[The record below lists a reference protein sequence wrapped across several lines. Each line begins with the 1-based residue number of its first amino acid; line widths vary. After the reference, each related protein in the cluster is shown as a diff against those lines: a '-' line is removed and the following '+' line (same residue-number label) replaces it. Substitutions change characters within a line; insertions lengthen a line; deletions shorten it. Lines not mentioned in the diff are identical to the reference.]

1 MRLSILQ
8 GVGLFLLL
16 FLGACTGARRTVY
29 FRENT
34 PPMPSVSTIDVQ
46 QQSEAIIQPN
56 DIVAINIASVSLY
69 KENTSQVFTEGGLA
83 YTPAALNGQN
93 MGAAITTKNTFLVDS
108 NGYIDYPR
116 IGRLK
121 LSGLSTRDAK
131 NLLGEKLKD
140 YLTQPAIEVRI
151 MNYRITILGEVGAQ
165 GPIYASNQRL
175 NIIDAISAAG
185 GIPITGRKDNVLII
199 RETGNKREFAR
210 VDLNSRNVFNS
221 PYYYLKQN
229 DIVYVE
235 PSRLRR
241 QEANE
246 FLRFYL
252 PVATSLL
259 TTAFSV
265 YTLVLVSQR

>member
-1 MRLSILQ
+1 MRRSFLQ
-8 GVGLFLLL
+8 GLSLVLLL
-16 FLGACTGARRTVY
+16 FLGACTGAKKTVY
-29 FRENT
+29 FRYDT
-34 PPMPSVSTIDVQ
+34 PPSPSPAASIDVQ
-46 QQSEAIIQPN
+46 QQGEAFIQPN
-56 DIVAINIASVSLY
+56 DIVAINVASTSFY
-69 KENTSQVFTEGGLA
+69 KENTSQIFLDGGLSYA
-83 YTPAALNGQN
+83 SPGPGGSG
-93 MGAAITTKNTFLVDS
+93 GASSKNTFLVDS

-121 LSGLSTRDAK
+121 LAGLSTRDAK

-140 YLTQPAIEVRI
+140 YLAQPTIEVRI
-151 MNYRITILGEVGAQ
+151 LNYRITILGEVGGGQ
-165 GPIYASNQRL
+165 GPIYAPNHKMT
-175 NIIDAISAAG
+175 IIDAISSAG
-185 GIPITGRKDNVLII
+185 GIPTTGRKDNVLVI
-199 RETGNKREFAR
+199 REVGNKREFGR
-210 VDLNSRNVFNS
+210 IDLNSMNVFNS

-252 PVATSLL
+252 PVFSGFL
-259 TTAFSV
+259 TTALSI

>member
-1 MRLSILQ
+1 
-8 GVGLFLLL
+8 
-16 FLGACTGARRTVY
+16 
-29 FRENT
+29 
-34 PPMPSVSTIDVQ
+34 
-46 QQSEAIIQPN
+46 
-56 DIVAINIASVSLY
+56 
-69 KENTSQVFTEGGLA
+69 
-83 YTPAALNGQN
+83 
-93 MGAAITTKNTFLVDS
+93 LVDS

-121 LSGLSTRDAK
+121 LSGLSSRDAK
-131 NLLGEKLKD
+131 NLLAERLKD
-140 YLTQPAIEVRI
+140 YLAQPAIEVRI
-151 MNYRITILGEVGAQ
+151 LNYRITILGEVGAQ
-165 GPIYASNQRL
+165 GPIYASNQKM

-185 GIPITGRKDNVLII
+185 GIPISGRKDNVLII

-221 PYYYLKQN
+221 PYFYLKQN

-259 TTAFSV
+259 TTACSV